1 MKALVQKEYGEP
13 RDVLGVREVRDPA
26 PRDDEVLVRVRAAS
40 IHIGDVHGVR
50 GVPYLFRPIY
60 GLRGPKNRVPGTD
73 IAGTV
78 AAVGANVT
86 QLQPGDE
93 VFGWCK
99 GAFAEYA
106 CAGAGDLV
114 PKPADLPFEDA
125 AALGV
130 SAQVALQALRDYGN
144 VRSGQTVLV
153 NGASGGVGTFAVQIA
168 KAFGAEVTGVCGTR
182 NVEMVQSIGAD
193 HVIDYTVDDYT
204 EGEVRYELILD
215 NVGNRSLSETRR
227 ALSPDGDLLSNGAPV
242 GGWTKPLGRIIRV
255 LVSSWFVRQ
264 QGRPIIHAYRKDDL
278 IVLVD
283 LVEAGKLRPVVD
295 RAYPLSEAPE
305 AVGHV
310 ADGHAQGTTVITM

>member
-1 MKALVQKEYGEP
+1 
-13 RDVLGVREVRDPA
+13 
-26 PRDDEVLVRVRAAS
+26 
-40 IHIGDVHGVR
+40 
-50 GVPYLFRPIY
+50 
-60 GLRGPKNRVPGTD
+60 
-73 IAGTV
+73 
-78 AAVGANVT
+78 
-86 QLQPGDE
+86 
-93 VFGWCK
+93 
-99 GAFAEYA
+99 
-106 CAGAGDLV
+106 
-114 PKPADLPFEDA
+114 
-125 AALGV
+125 V

-264 QGRPIIHAYRKDDL
+264 QGRPVVHAYRKDDL
-278 IVLVD
+278 IALMD
-283 LVEAGKLRPVVD
+283 LINAGELRPVID
-295 RAYPLSEAPE
+295 RTSPLAEAPE
-305 AVGHV
+305 AVGHL